1 MAKITI
7 DTFVKDVT
15 TASKDR
21 TVVLYLYNEKM
32 VLPPS
37 LFVQR

>member
-1 MAKITI
+1 MTKITV
-7 DTFVKDVT
+7 DTFVKEVT
-15 TASKDR
+15 SASKDR

-37 LFVQR
+37 LFVNR